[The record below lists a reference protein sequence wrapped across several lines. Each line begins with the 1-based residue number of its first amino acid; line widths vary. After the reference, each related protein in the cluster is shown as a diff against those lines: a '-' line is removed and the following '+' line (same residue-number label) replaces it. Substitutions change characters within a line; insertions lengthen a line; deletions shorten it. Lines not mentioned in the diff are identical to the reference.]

1 MAQETNTEQ
10 ENTVDIDDVN
20 NNFYMKKIYRE
31 LFKDYILVKEK
42 KIVRKKQKTFFI
54 LIVFIFLILYQIKS

>member
-31 LFKDYILVKEK
+31 L
-42 KIVRKKQKTFFI
+42 
-54 LIVFIFLILYQIKS
+54 